1 VIAVKVRFFAYFREL
16 FGASELTTEL
26 PDGAAVGD
34 LLENLCDSPVRK
46 SEIFAG
52 RLLCRHV
59 VVMING
65 RPIDPRRGLKEPL
78 HHGNVIA
85 VFPFLGG
92 G

>member
-1 VIAVKVRFFAYFREL
+1 MIAAKVRFFAYFREL

-34 LLENLCDSPVRK
+34 LLENLCDTPERK
-46 SEIFAG
+46 REIFSE
-52 RLLCRHV
+52 RLSRSHV

-65 RPIDPRRGLKEPL
+65 RPIDPRRGLQEPI
-78 HHGNVIA
+78 HDGDVVA

>member
-16 FGASELTTEL
+16 FGASEITTEL

-34 LLENLCDSPVRK
+34 LLENLCDTSDKK
-46 SEIFAG
+46 SEIASG
-52 RLLCRHV
+52 ERLRGHV

-65 RPIDPRRGLKEPL
+65 RPIDPRRGLEEPL
-78 HHGNVIA
+78 HDGDIIA

>member
-1 VIAVKVRFFAYFREL
+1 MIAVKVRFFAYFREL

-46 SEIFAG
+46 REFYSE
-52 RLLCRHV
+52 RLLRSHI

-65 RPIDPRRGLKEPL
+65 RPIDPRRGLEELL
-78 HHGNVIA
+78 HDGDVVA

>member
-1 VIAVKVRFFAYFREL
+1 MIAVKVRFFAYFREL
-16 FGASELTTEL
+16 FGASEITKEL

-34 LLENLCDSPVRK
+34 LLENLCDTPVRK
-46 SEIFAG
+46 SEIFSG
-52 RLLCRHV
+52 RLPRSHV

-65 RPIDPRRGLKEPL
+65 RPIDPRRGLEEPL
-78 HHGNVIA
+78 HDGDAVA